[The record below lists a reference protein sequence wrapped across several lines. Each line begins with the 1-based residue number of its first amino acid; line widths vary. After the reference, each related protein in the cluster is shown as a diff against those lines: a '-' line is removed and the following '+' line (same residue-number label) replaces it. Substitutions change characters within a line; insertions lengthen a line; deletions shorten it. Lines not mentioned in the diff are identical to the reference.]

1 MYTIIRKRQV
11 FHSLANL
18 PTDYGTIT
26 KSLSKKT
33 RRHLQST
40 SSNGKSPSEGPSME
54 GSKPALPAEPGTL
67 KASLLETPGI
77 DKITEQESAHPLN
90 SLSHQSQIITNHSV
104 EDIPS
109 KVENLENHEN
119 HLEDEVFSDSNVQEV
134 DLGMTKSKS
143 MVSKIFLFFDKFRIL
158 KLT

>member
-1 MYTIIRKRQV
+1 
-11 FHSLANL
+11 
-18 PTDYGTIT
+18 
-26 KSLSKKT
+26 
-33 RRHLQST
+33 
-40 SSNGKSPSEGPSME
+40 ME

-77 DKITEQESAHPLN
+77 DKMTEQESAHPLN

-109 KVENLENHEN
+109 KIDEN

-143 MVSKIFLFFDKFRIL
+143 MVSLYTNL
-158 KLT
+158 